1 MTHTCDVKGMSPPLN
16 RNACMYYNSR
26 GYSLLIMLYLML
38 SVMNAALIITFTKM
52 PFQKCD
58 MKRKFMCCYFILL
71 LKALVFWNEYKVM
84 LKQYHYISNHLPVI
98 IKILFVY
105 KVPKYVK
112 TMNELIF
119 WWSFISNHVFHS
131 FYTVKLKTL
140 FKRFL

>member
-1 MTHTCDVKGMSPPLN
+1 MHAGIIIVVDTACLSCYILCFLWWMLHLSLHLQKYLSK
-16 RNACMYYNSR
+16 NAIWNESLCVVILFYYWR
-26 GYSLLIMLYLML
+26 RLFY
-38 SVMNAALIITFTKM
+38 
-52 PFQKCD
+52 
-58 MKRKFMCCYFILL
+58 
-71 LKALVFWNEYKVM
+71 WNEYKVM
-84 LKQYHYISNHLPVI
+84 LKQYHYISNHLPFI